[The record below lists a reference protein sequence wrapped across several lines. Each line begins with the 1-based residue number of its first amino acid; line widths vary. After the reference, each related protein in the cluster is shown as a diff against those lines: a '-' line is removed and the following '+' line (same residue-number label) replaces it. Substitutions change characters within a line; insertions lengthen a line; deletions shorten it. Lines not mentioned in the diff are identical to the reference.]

1 MNEIRIDQAAQDLLY
16 LEAHTPT
23 TFNDAPVSDQQIR
36 EIWELMKFAP
46 TSNNSNPLRI
56 VVIKSPE
63 ARERLL
69 PHMADG
75 NVPKVT
81 SAPISLVL
89 AADTRFHEYMPELA
103 PYAPQAFE
111 QQEARTRGE
120 REATAQFN
128 ALLQAGYL
136 ILAVRAA
143 GLNAAPM
150 LGFDKAGVDAEF
162 FADGRLS
169 TLFVM
174 SIGECD
180 PDGFRPRSPRLQ
192 FDQVVSVL

>member
-69 PHMADG
+69 PHMAEG

-111 QQEARTRGE
+111 QQEARTREE

-169 TLFVM
+169 ALFVM

>member
-1 MNEIRIDQAAQDLLY
+1 MSEIRIDQAAQDLLL

-23 TFNDAPVSDQQIR
+23 GFNGEPVRDEQLR
-36 EIWELMKFAP
+36 DIWELMRFAP
-46 TSNNSNPLRI
+46 TANNSNPLRI
-56 VVIKSPE
+56 VVVKSPE
-63 ARERLL
+63 ARERLM
-69 PHMADG
+69 PHIAPG

-81 SAPISLVL
+81 SAPVTLIL
-89 AADTRFHEYMPELA
+89 AADTRFHEYLPHLT
-103 PYAPQAFE
+103 PYAPQAYE
-111 QQEARTRGE
+111 QQEARTREE
-120 REATAQFN
+120 REATAQFS

-169 TLFVM
+169 ALFVM
-174 SIGECD
+174 SIGACD
-180 PDGFRPRSPRLQ
+180 PDGFRPRAPRLE

>member
-1 MNEIRIDQAAQDLLY
+1 MSPIQIDQAARDLLY

-23 TFNDAPVSDQQIR
+23 AFNGAPVSDEQIR
-36 EIWELMKFAP
+36 EVWELMKFAP
-46 TSNNSNPLRI
+46 TANNSNPLRI
-56 VVIKSPE
+56 VVVRSPE

-69 PHMADG
+69 PHMAPG

-81 SAPISLVL
+81 SAPVTLIL
-89 AADTRFHEYMPELA
+89 AADTRFHEYLPDLT

-111 QQEARTRGE
+111 QQEARTRE
-120 REATAQFN
+120 DREVTAQFS

-136 ILAVRAA
+136 MLAVRAA

-150 LGFDKAGVDAEF
+150 LGFDKTGVDSEF

-169 TLFVM
+169 TLFVV

-180 PDGFRPRSPRLQ
+180 PGAYRPRAPRLE
-192 FDQVVSVL
+192 FDQVVTTL

>member
-1 MNEIRIDQAAQDLLY
+1 MSPLHIDQAAQDLLY

-23 TFNDAPVSDQQIR
+23 SFNGAPVSDQQIR
-36 EIWELMKFAP
+36 DIWQLMKFAP
-46 TSNNSNPLRI
+46 TANNSNPLRI

-69 PHMADG
+69 PHMAPG

-81 SAPISLVL
+81 SAPISLIL
-89 AADTRFHEYMPELA
+89 AADTRFHEYMPQLA
-103 PYAPQAFE
+103 PHAPQAFE
-111 QQEARTRGE
+111 QHEARTREE
-120 REATAQFN
+120 REATAQFS

-136 ILAVRAA
+136 VLAVRAA

-169 TLFVM
+169 ALFVM
-174 SIGECD
+174 SIGQCD
-180 PDGFRPRSPRLQ
+180 ADQFRPRSPRLA
-192 FDQVVSVL
+192 FDEVVTVL